1 MSWINR
7 YIATI
12 GSIVAVLGL
21 LALPARADA
30 PLRAIYRGQT
40 ISFTHVATT
49 AGATAIGVDDPGFQ
63 TLLRATGAQLTW
75 RTGERYILI
84 STPVPTVV
92 SFAIGDRRYDIG
104 PIALQASFAPFLRGT
119 EAYLPLN
126 ELLGSLD
133 VAMRQD
139 GSTNV
144 LQPQLAAFDVRQD
157 GNAVVL
163 LAHAGAPIRPRI
175 VRQGGDSVTYAFDGV
190 ATGLTGTKNIN
201 VGGVRTLDVR
211 SSGPVRTPTTQVTVQ
226 LAPGTAAQ
234 PPRNDGSGDVTLTF
248 APGNNAASAGTST
261 QTADLNSPT
270 PEPAPGS
277 SSGSTLVTGVTVTP
291 ADDGASVAI
300 VVSGDASYEWH
311 RLRAPDNRFWIDI
324 KGAQLQGP
332 PIEQSESSPLVS
344 MRVRQVDPST
354 VRIALSLEGQQ
365 SINFLPSTSGLTVQI
380 GAQEVADGPRSGNGS
395 VGSIVSVAQQNAAPV
410 TPAPQDAANSTWSQ
424 SQDSTWKFGSAGSA
438 GPRSKYVPTNPR
450 LIVIDPG
457 HGGSD
462 PGSQH
467 SGLGEATLNLDTA
480 KRLRDLLVARGWQ
493 VKLTRETDVDVFAPN
508 DSARDELQAR
518 VDVANNAGARLFVSI
533 HTNAFINSGPYGTTC
548 YISKPD
554 DIALARI
561 IETHL
566 ANDGT
571 KDDGVVKS
579 HLYVTLHTKMPAVLV
594 EMAFLTNP
602 NDLAL
607 LGSPAWRQKV
617 AQEIADGIGE
627 YAQRYPVSNQPPQ

>member
-21 LALPARADA
+21 LALPARADT
-30 PLRAIYRGQT
+30 PLRAVYRGQT
-40 ISFTHVATT
+40 ISFAHVVTT

-63 TLLRATGAQLTW
+63 TLLRATGAKLTW
-75 RTGERYILI
+75 HTGERYVLI

-92 SFAIGDRRYDIG
+92 SFAIGDRRYDVG

-133 VAMRQD
+133 LAMRQD

-175 VRQGGDSVTYAFDGV
+175 VRQSGGSITYAFDGV
-190 ATGLTGTKNIN
+190 ATALTGTKNVN

-211 SSGPVRTPTTQVTVQ
+211 STGPVRTPTTQVTVQ
-226 LAPGTAAQ
+226 LAPGMTAQA
-234 PPRNDGSGDVTLTF
+234 PRSDGSGDVTLTF
-248 APGNNAASAGTST
+248 AGAGNGAPA

-277 SSGSTLVTGVTVTP
+277 NSGPTLVTGVTVTP
-291 ADDGASVAI
+291 ADGGASVAI
-300 VVSGDASYEWH
+300 VVSGDAAYEWH
-311 RLRAPDNRFWIDI
+311 RLRAPDNRFWVDI

-332 PIEQSESSPLVS
+332 PIEQNESSPLVS

-365 SINFLPSTSGLTVQI
+365 SITFLPSTSGLTVQI

-395 VGSIVSVAQQNAAPV
+395 VGSTVSVAQQNAAPV
-410 TPAPQDAANSTWSQ
+410 TPAPEDAANSTGSNP
-424 SQDSTWKFGSAGSA
+424 QDSTWKFGSV
-438 GPRSKYVPTNPR
+438 GPRSNYVPTNPR

-467 SGLGEATLNLDTA
+467 GGLGEATLNLDTA

-493 VKLTRETDVDVFAPN
+493 VRLTRDTDVDVFAPN

-554 DIALARI
+554 DVALART
-561 IETHL
+561 IEAHL
-566 ANDGT
+566 ASDGT

-627 YAQRYPVSNQPPQ
+627 YAQRYPVPNQPPQ